1 MLQSSNTPIEPG
13 FELLKWLPAEMRT
26 ALLEGDFVEKPQ
38 LHGELSRFLE
48 ILEAVNA
55 SSFIIASDL
64 IDQAIEG
71 SEFSAELFLLK
82 ALTKALMGD
91 HPGVL
96 DCIQK
101 AISFGYE
108 DIELFI
114 KNDELLAS
122 IISNSP
128 QSPNSEMFSSENN
141 SSKAGRLHKPNNE
154 SSNIN
159 FDPSS
164 SGVDPSLPFAFHGK
178 AYGNTP
184 DLEGSIASGSLDVGN
199 QISRTILNQNRCSND
214 GSPYGSG
221 HIANASILSQSRT
234 NAIEVGHQ
242 LHHSKLKHDF
252 SIGFIR
258 RNIHRLEKSFCFDPW
273 KPNAGE
279 DFLLLL
285 VEQLRSWPR
294 DQLTSELYC
303 SGYTALKKYFDNPLN
318 NAHWVK
324 KSLSVFAE
332 LSPPDFYQKGAVFS
346 FCETKTHV
354 FGGEEMV
361 RACEALFDRRV
372 SVRDYKPDVI
382 SPDIIKK
389 CVDMASSAPSACNR
403 QPFNFLLL
411 ANAEKRDEVLK
422 LAPGSRGWANKAPY
436 VAAFVAD
443 YSSFEQKYDHGL
455 ALIDAS
461 LFSAYLQ
468 IAFSS
473 HGIGSCCL
481 NWPDKDQLHSP
492 AGNILGL
499 GSHQTVV
506 MLMAFG
512 YPTASG
518 LIPRSIK
525 KKSDEIINVIV

>member
-1 MLQSSNTPIEPG
+1 MLQSFNTPIEPG
-13 FELLKWLPAEMRT
+13 FELLKWLPAEIRT

-38 LHGELSRFLE
+38 LHGELSRFLK
-48 ILEAVNA
+48 ILEAVNENN
-55 SSFIIASDL
+55 FTFASDL
-64 IDQAIEG
+64 IDQAIDG

-82 ALTKALMGD
+82 AWMNALMGN
-91 HPGVL
+91 HPEVL
-96 DCIQK
+96 ACVQK
-101 AISFGYE
+101 ARSSGYK

-114 KNDELLAS
+114 KNDELL
-122 IISNSP
+122 SP
-128 QSPNSEMFSSENN
+128 IVSDSFKSPNSEVVGSENK
-141 SSKAGRLHKPNNE
+141 STKAGWPHEPNNE

-159 FDPSS
+159 FDPNSFE
-164 SGVDPSLPFAFHGK
+164 VDPSLPFAFHGK
-178 AYGNTP
+178 GYSNTP
-184 DLEGSIASGSLDVGN
+184 DLAGSIGAASIEAGK
-199 QISRTILNQNRCSND
+199 QISRTTLDQNRCLSD
-214 GSPYGSG
+214 GSPHGG
-221 HIANASILSQSRT
+221 GQIANAGILSQSRT
-234 NAIEVGHQ
+234 NAIDVGHQ

-273 KPNAGE
+273 RPNAGE

-285 VEQLRSWPR
+285 VEQLQSWPK
-294 DQLTSELYC
+294 DQLADELYC

-318 NAHWVK
+318 NAPWIK
-324 KSLSVFAE
+324 ESFAVFSE
-332 LSPPDFYQKGAVFS
+332 LSPPDSYQKEAVFS

-354 FGGEEMV
+354 FGKEDMI

-372 SVRDYKPDVI
+372 SVRDYKPDAI

-389 CVDMASSAPSACNR
+389 CVDMALSAPSACNR

-443 YSSFEQKYDHGL
+443 YSSFEKKYDHGL

-481 NWPDKDQLHSP
+481 NWPDKDQLHLP
-492 AGNILGL
+492 VGNILGL